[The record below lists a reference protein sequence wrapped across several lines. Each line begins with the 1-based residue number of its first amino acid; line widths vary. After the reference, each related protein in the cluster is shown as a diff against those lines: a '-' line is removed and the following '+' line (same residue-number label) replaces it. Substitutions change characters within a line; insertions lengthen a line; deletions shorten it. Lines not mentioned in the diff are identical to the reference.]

1 MNDTL
6 KRDAKI
12 WKSSAFRQWSESKVA
27 PGAPSSKIFK
37 PLGSCWK
44 GHWIWQTWCHGI
56 ETPDT
61 FPSPRCG
68 GRASS
73 RFMMMGR
80 KGIYI
85 YRVLLQYENIWI
97 GFLGEHVLVYS
108 LLKMIMEMHYPWI
121 LLPKLGILV
130 RNGWFKIMLVSTR
143 VQKADAAQLRAA
155 PARRTKRNGCGPS
168 WPEPT
173 WLRRFMTATRPRTD
187 RLAVPRCTDWMCIPV
202 SKRM

>member
-1 MNDTL
+1 MH
-6 KRDAKI
+6 
-12 WKSSAFRQWSESKVA
+12 SGSEA
-27 PGAPSSKIFK
+27 
-37 PLGSCWK
+37 
-44 GHWIWQTWCHGI
+44 
-56 ETPDT
+56 
-61 FPSPRCG
+61 SPRLPQG
-68 GRASS
+68 LRVQRSSSLWAAVGRAIGFGKPGVMAS
-73 RFMMMGR
+73 RLQTLFPALDVEEGHPVDSWWWVE
-80 KGIYI
+80 KGYIYI

-155 PARRTKRNGCGPS
+155 PARRTKRNVCGPS